1 MQQPPEPPTS
11 AEIAEITKLIEYA
24 NNVGSQAV
32 AFSAER
38 LRICV
43 AVGERLLEWKK
54 QLGHGNWEQFRS
66 DHLRGIADSS
76 SQRWMRLAQAKA
88 SGRLNLDSARGLRHA
103 YVLAGILPDTGEGT
117 NAKSTAATV
126 NYLVHIARLVAAL
139 QHIDL
144 NALSPHDRSTLRER
158 LQPVITLAAKLES

>member
-1 MQQPPEPPTS
+1 MQEPPNQPTN
-11 AEIAEITKLIEYA
+11 AEIAEITRLIESA

-32 AFSAER
+32 GFSAER

-43 AVGERLLEWKK
+43 HVGERLLEWKK
-54 QLGHGNWEQFRS
+54 LLGHGQWEQFTSEHWPDLPASTR
-66 DHLRGIADSS
+66 
-76 SQRWMRLAQAKA
+76 QRWLRLAQAKA

-117 NAKSTAATV
+117 NAKSTAAVV

-139 QHIDL
+139 QHIDIRS
-144 NALSPHDRSTLRER
+144 LSPHDRSTLRER
-158 LQPVITLAAKLES
+158 LQPVIKLERELTA

>member
-1 MQQPPEPPTS
+1 MQEPPEPPTA
-11 AEIAEITKLIEYA
+11 AEIAEITKLIESA

-38 LRICV
+38 LRVCV

-54 QLGHGNWEQFRS
+54 QLGHGNWEQFTSEHWPELPESTR
-66 DHLRGIADSS
+66 
-76 SQRWMRLAQAKA
+76 QRWIRLAQAKA

-117 NAKSTAATV
+117 NAKSTASTV
-126 NYLVHIARLVAAL
+126 SYLVHIARLVAAL
-139 QHIDL
+139 QHINL
-144 NALSPHDRSTLRER
+144 SALSPHYRSTLRER

>member
-1 MQQPPEPPTS
+1 MHEPPEPPTA
-11 AEIAEITKLIEYA
+11 AEIAEITKLIESA

-38 LRICV
+38 LRVCV

-54 QLGHGNWEQFRS
+54 QLGHGNWEQFTSEHWPELLESTR
-66 DHLRGIADSS
+66 
-76 SQRWMRLAQAKA
+76 QRWIRLAQAKA

-117 NAKSTAATV
+117 NAKSTAVTV

-144 NALSPHDRSTLRER
+144 SALNAHDRSTLRQR
-158 LQPVITLAAKLES
+158 LQPVITLAEKLES

>member
-1 MQQPPEPPTS
+1 MHAPPEPPTA
-11 AEIAEITKLIEYA
+11 AEIDEITRLIESA

-38 LRICV
+38 LRVCV
-43 AVGERLLEWKK
+43 EVGERLLDWKK
-54 QLGHGNWEQFRS
+54 QLGHGHWLEFTTEHWPDLPGS
-66 DHLRGIADSS
+66 T

-88 SGRLNLDSARGLRHA
+88 SGRLNLESARGLRHA

-117 NAKSTAATV
+117 NAKSSAATV

-139 QHIDL
+139 QHIDVQTL
-144 NALSPHDRSTLRER
+144 TPPERSTLRQR
-158 LQPVITLAAKLES
+158 LQPVLSLANQLES

>member
-1 MQQPPEPPTS
+1 MNEPAKPTHE
-11 AEIAEITKLIEYA
+11 EIAEVTRLIQSA

-38 LRICV
+38 LRVCV

-54 QLGHGNWEQFRS
+54 MLGHGQWEEFTRS
-66 DHLRGIADSS
+66 HWPELVESTR
-76 SQRWMRLAQAKA
+76 QRWIRLAHAKA
-88 SGRLNLDSARGLRHA
+88 TGRLNVETARGLRHA
-103 YVLAGILPDTGEGT
+103 YVLAGILPDSGETT
-117 NAKSTAATV
+117 NAKSTATTV

-144 NALSPHDRSTLRER
+144 KSLKPHERNTLRER
-158 LQPVITLAAKLES
+158 LQPVISLAAKLGS

>member
-1 MQQPPEPPTS
+1 MPEHPDQPTES
-11 AEIAEITKLIEYA
+11 EIREITTLIASA

-38 LRICV
+38 LRVCV
-43 AVGERLLEWKK
+43 DVGERLLLWKK
-54 QLGHGNWEQFRS
+54 KLGHGAWEKFTSEHWPELPASTR
-66 DHLRGIADSS
+66 
-76 SQRWMRLAQAKA
+76 QRWLRLAQAKA

-117 NAKSTAATV
+117 NAKNSAAAV

-139 QHIDL
+139 QHIDVAKL
-144 NALSPHDRSTLRER
+144 NARDRSTLRER
-158 LQPVITLAAKLES
+158 LQPVIALEKQLTA

>member
-1 MQQPPEPPTS
+1 
-11 AEIAEITKLIEYA
+11 
-24 NNVGSQAV
+24 
-32 AFSAER
+32 
-38 LRICV
+38 
-43 AVGERLLEWKK
+43 
-54 QLGHGNWEQFRS
+54 
-66 DHLRGIADSS
+66 
-76 SQRWMRLAQAKA
+76 MRLAQAKA